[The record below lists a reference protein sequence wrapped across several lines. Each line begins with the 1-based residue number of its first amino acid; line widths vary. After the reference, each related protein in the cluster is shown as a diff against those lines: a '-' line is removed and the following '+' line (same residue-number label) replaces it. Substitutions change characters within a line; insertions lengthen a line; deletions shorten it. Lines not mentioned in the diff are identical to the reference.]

1 MFADVIVDIQHEK
14 LDKIFQYRIPA
25 SMEDRLEPGMEVL
38 VPFGKGNRQI
48 KGYVTGISETC
59 DYDLSKVKEI
69 IEIPERGM
77 EIEAKLVALAAWMK
91 ANYGGTMIQSL
102 KTVLPIKQKENAKVK
117 KRLRLLLD
125 EETGKRQ
132 LHYYLEKNQKARARL
147 MAALLDDPLL
157 EYELVTKKLNITM
170 PVIRA
175 LEEQGVLA
183 VETEQVFRTPVKQTE
198 QKAQEITYTP
208 EQQNVIECF
217 RQDYTEGL
225 RKTYLIH
232 GVTGSGKTEVYMEM
246 IRTVVDQGKQ
256 AIVLIPEIALTY
268 QTVMRFYRRFGNRVA
283 IMNSRLS
290 AGERYDQMMRAKAG
304 QVDVMIG
311 PRSALF
317 TPFPDLGLIVI
328 DEEHEPTYKSEQTPR
343 YHARETAIRRAE
355 TEGASVVLGSA
366 TPSMEAMYRARR
378 GEYVLFE
385 MKNRSRM
392 QQMAEVYTVDMRE
405 ELKNGNRSILSTKLK
420 ELMEDRLEKGE
431 QIMLFLNRRGY
442 SGFISCRECGHV
454 VKCPHCDVSLSVH
467 RDGKMRCHYCGYEQ
481 PKITVCPECGS
492 RYIGEFRAGTQ
503 QIEDMVRET
512 FPQARVLRMD
522 MDTTRQKDA
531 HEKILSAFANE
542 EADVLVGTQMIVK
555 GHDFPNV
562 TLVGVL
568 AADMSLYTGD
578 YRSGERTFQLLTQA
592 AGRAGRGE
600 RPGEA
605 VIQTY
610 DPSHYAI
617 ETAAKQDYKAFY
629 EEEIRYRELMGY
641 PPTEQLLAVFV
652 SGEDEALLEK
662 GCHYLREYILRVI
675 RHLAGAGSMKDGSP
689 DVQTDRTG
697 AYAAGVIGP
706 ASPGI
711 DKIKDVYRRV
721 IYVKAERY
729 DILVGIK
736 DRVEKYIEINSGFD
750 RMRIQFDFNPM

>member
-147 MAALLDDPLL
+147 MAALLDDHLL

-503 QIEDMVRET
+503 QIEDMVRAT

-641 PPTEQLLAVFV
+641 PPAEQLLAVFV

-675 RHLAGAGSMKDGSP
+675 RHLASAGSMKDGSP
-689 DVQTDRTG
+689 DAQTDRTG

>member
-1 MFADVIVDIQHEK
+1 MFADVIIDIQHEK
-14 LDKIFQYRIPA
+14 LDRIFQYRIP
-25 SMEDRLEPGMEVL
+25 ERLERELEPGMEVL

-48 KGYVTGISETC
+48 KGYVTGLSETC
-59 DYDLSKVKEI
+59 DYDLSKIKEI
-69 IEIPERGM
+69 REISKSGV
-77 EIEAKLVALAAWMK
+77 EIEAKLIALAAWMK
-91 ANYGGTMIQSL
+91 ENYGGTMIQAL

-125 EETGKRQ
+125 HETGERQ
-132 LHYYLEKNQKARARL
+132 LHYYLEKSQKARARL
-147 MAALLDDPLL
+147 MAALLDDPVL
-157 EYELVTKKLNITM
+157 EYELVTKKLNITG

-175 LEEQGVLA
+175 LEEQRVLA
-183 VETEQVFRTPVKQTE
+183 VESEQVYRNPVKAAEEKAKDIVYTE
-198 QKAQEITYTP
+198 
-208 EQQNVIECF
+208 EQSRVIESF
-217 RQDYTEGL
+217 RKDYTAGE

-246 IRTVVDQGKQ
+246 IRTVVDMGKQ

-268 QTVMRFYRRFGNRVA
+268 QTVMRFYRRFGDRVS

-290 AGERYDQMMRAKAG
+290 AGERYDQMMRARAG

-317 TPFPDLGLIVI
+317 TPFPDLGLVVI

-343 YHARETAIRRAE
+343 YHARETAIRRAQM
-355 TEGASVVLGSA
+355 EGASVVLGSA

-378 GEYVLFE
+378 GEYTLFE

-392 QQMAEVYTVDMRE
+392 QELADVYTVDLRE
-405 ELKNGNRSILSTKLK
+405 ELKNGNRSILSRKLA
-420 ELMEDRLEKGE
+420 ELMNDRLEKKE

-454 VKCPHCDVSLSVH
+454 IKCPHCNVSLSVH
-467 RDGKMRCHYCGYEQ
+467 RDGRMRCHYCGYSTPRVTE
-481 PKITVCPECGS
+481 CPECGS
-492 RYIGEFRAGTQ
+492 RHIGEFRAGTQ
-503 QIEDMVRET
+503 QIEDIVKAE
-512 FPQARVLRMD
+512 FPEARVLRMD

-568 AADMSLYTGD
+568 AADMSLYTDD

-600 RPGEA
+600 RHGEV

-610 DPSHYAI
+610 SPEHYAI
-617 ETAAKQDYKAFY
+617 VTSAAQDYEAFY
-629 EEEIRYRELMGY
+629 QEEIRYRELMGY
-641 PPTEQLLAVFV
+641 PPAENLLAVFV
-652 SGEDEALLEK
+652 SCEDEALLEK
-662 GCHYLREYILRVI
+662 GCHYLKEYILRV
-675 RHLAGAGSMKDGSP
+675 RG
-689 DVQTDRTG
+689 QTG
-697 AYAAGVIGP
+697 AEVIGP

-711 DKIKDVYRRV
+711 DKIKDIYRRV
-721 IYVKAERY
+721 LYVKAESY
-729 DILVGIK
+729 GALVGIK

-750 RMRIQFDFNPM
+750 KMRIQFDFNPM

>member
-1 MFADVIVDIQHEK
+1 MFADVIIDIQHEK
-14 LDKIFQYRIPA
+14 LDKIFQYRIPEEI
-25 SMEDRLEPGMEVL
+25 EDKLSPGMEVV
-38 VPFGKGNRQI
+38 VPFGNGNREI

-59 DYDLSKVKEI
+59 GYDLSKVKEI
-69 IEIPERGM
+69 ISISEQGV
-77 EIEAKLVALAAWMK
+77 EIEARLIALAAWMK
-91 ANYGGTMIQSL
+91 ENYGGTMIQAL
-102 KTVLPIKQKENAKVK
+102 KTVLPIKQKEKAKIK

-125 EETGKRQ
+125 QETGERQ
-132 LHYYLEKNQKARARL
+132 LHCYLEKNQKARARL
-147 MAALLDDPLL
+147 MAALLDDPVL

-175 LEEQGVLA
+175 LEEQGVL
-183 VETEQVFRTPVKQTE
+183 EMESEQVFRDPVKKSE
-198 QKAQEITYTP
+198 QKEEKITFTP
-208 EQQNVIECF
+208 EQRYIIEEF
-217 RQDYTEGL
+217 RKDYLTGL

-246 IRTVVDQGKQ
+246 IHTVVEQGKQ

-268 QTVMRFYRRFGNRVA
+268 QTVMRFYRKFGGRVS

-290 AGERYDQMMRAKAG
+290 AGERYDQMMRAKERKI
-304 QVDVMIG
+304 DVMIG

-328 DEEHEPTYKSEQTPR
+328 DEEHESTYKSEQTPR
-343 YHARETAIRRAE
+343 YHARETAIRRAQM
-355 TEGASVVLGSA
+355 EGAGVVLGSA
-366 TPSMEAMYRARR
+366 TPSLEAMYRARL

-405 ELKNGNRSILSTKLK
+405 ELKSGNRSILSRKLQ
-420 ELMEDRLEKGE
+420 ELIQDRLERGG

-454 VKCPHCDVSLSVH
+454 IKCPHCDVSLSVH
-467 RDGKMRCHYCGYEQ
+467 RDGRMRCHYCGYEQ
-481 PKITVCPECGS
+481 PRITVCPECGS
-492 RYIGEFRAGTQ
+492 HYIGEFRAGTQ
-503 QIEDMVRET
+503 QIEDIVKEQ
-512 FPQARVLRMD
+512 FPGVRVLRMD
-522 MDTTRQKDA
+522 MDTTRSKDA

-578 YRSGERTFQLLTQA
+578 YRSGERTFQLLAQA
-592 AGRAGRGE
+592 VGRAGRGKQ
-600 RPGEA
+600 PGEA

-610 DPSHYAI
+610 DPGHYAI
-617 ETAAKQDYKAFY
+617 ETAAAQDYEAFY

-641 PPTEQLLAVFV
+641 PPAEELLAVLI

-662 GCHYLREYILRVI
+662 GCHYLKEYILR
-675 RHLAGAGSMKDGSP
+675 LTP
-689 DVQTDRTG
+689 RTG
-697 AYAAGVIGP
+697 ARTVRVIGP

-711 DKIKDVYRRV
+711 DKIKDIYRRV
-721 IYVKAERY
+721 IYIKTEQY
-729 DILVGIK
+729 GTLVGIK
-736 DRVEKYIEINSGFD
+736 DRIERYIEINPGFD